1 MPPKVRFTRE
11 AVTDAAFALVRAQGQ
26 EALNAR
32 AIARQLGCS
41 TQPLYRTM
49 PCMDALRDA
58 VMEKA
63 RRYFEDYIQQRSQII
78 PTPYLSSGIAYLRF
92 AREEAHLFRFLFM
105 RPRTDAEQ
113 ARPGADATFDYAAGL
128 IARSLG
134 ISLESARDFHS
145 MSYVFVHGLAS
156 MIVTGFMTYDESFL
170 IQLLHQEYRALR
182 LSLAEEQKGD

>member
-49 PCMDALRDA
+49 PGMDALRAA

-63 RRYFEDYIQQRSQII
+63 RR
-78 PTPYLSSGIAYLRF
+78 
-92 AREEAHLFRFLFM
+92 
-105 RPRTDAEQ
+105 
-113 ARPGADATFDYAAGL
+113 
-128 IARSLG
+128 
-134 ISLESARDFHS
+134 
-145 MSYVFVHGLAS
+145 
-156 MIVTGFMTYDESFL
+156 
-170 IQLLHQEYRALR
+170 
-182 LSLAEEQKGD
+182 